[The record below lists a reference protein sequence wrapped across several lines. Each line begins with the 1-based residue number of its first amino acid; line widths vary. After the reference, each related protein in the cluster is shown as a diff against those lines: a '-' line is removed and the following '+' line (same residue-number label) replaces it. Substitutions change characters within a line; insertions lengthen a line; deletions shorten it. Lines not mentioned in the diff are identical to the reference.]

1 MADDKKKQAMSL
13 LFGDAPSKPQRPLK
27 PQRLSRR
34 TVEEEPETPTALGA
48 TAMEVPKRAAPET
61 RDPPLQP
68 ERSQRPLQ
76 AETPDPYYT
85 GQSRYRR
92 RSGTEVKHSIYL
104 DEDVSQALK
113 LAAALGKD
121 PRGTSMSAIVNSALR
136 ELGYRR

>member
-1 MADDKKKQAMSL
+1 MQA
-13 LFGDAPSKPQRPLK
+13 SKR
-27 PQRLSRR
+27 
-34 TVEEEPETPTALGA
+34 E
-48 TAMEVPKRAAPET
+48 APET
-61 RDPPLQP
+61 RDSTLLP

-76 AETPDPYYT
+76 TETPDPYYT

-113 LAAALGKD
+113 LAAALGDD